1 MSPNVTS
8 CRTIQPDLVAAATGD
23 ASPTAAAR
31 VQEHVNVCAPCR
43 REMDRYRSIDRIVG
57 DIRRTPI
64 VADRAETL
72 RGDLE
77 WRLAELRRRAV
88 TAAVWS
94 SPLGPILI
102 ARSDEGV
109 VAVEYLES
117 ARGAVA
123 SRLLRRHGI
132 EILEDGTET
141 ETFYQQLLEYL
152 AGDRTRLA
160 WPLDFRL
167 AGSDFQREVLKATAA
182 LPYGAVVSYA
192 HLAREIGRPT
202 ATRAVAQALRHNPLP
217 IVVPC
222 HRVVGS
228 SGALTGYAGNKLGLK
243 ERLLTLEG
251 VPIAHV
257 RREGHIVRDA
267 MYMRADHDTEYCV
280 PTCGSLATLPLW
292 RLTLFGSRERAESA
306 GLAPCT
312 SCRPD
317 LHPIVAQLRISD

>member
-1 MSPNVTS
+1 MTRKPNG
-8 CRTIQPDLVAAATGD
+8 CLEIEPDLVAAATGD
-23 ASPTAAAR
+23 ASSAAVTR
-31 VQEHVNVCAPCR
+31 VQQHVDACAPCR
-43 REMDRYRSIDRIVG
+43 QEMDRYRSIDRIVS
-57 DIRRTPI
+57 DIRRTP
-64 VADRAETL
+64 VAGDRADVL

-88 TAAVWS
+88 TARVWS

-117 ARGAVA
+117 ARGAAA

-132 EILEDGTET
+132 EIIEDGTDT
-141 ETFYQQLLEYL
+141 EAFYQQILEYL
-152 AGDRTRLA
+152 AGNRTRLA

-167 AGSDFQREVLKATAA
+167 AGSDFQREVLRATAA

-228 SGALTGYAGNKLGLK
+228 SGALTGYAGNKLALK

-251 VPIAHV
+251 VPVAHA

-267 MYMRADHDTEYCV
+267 MYVRADHDTEYCV
-280 PTCGSLATLPLW
+280 PTCGSLSTLPLW
-292 RLTLFGSRERAESA
+292 RLTLFSARERAEAA

-317 LHPIVAQLRISD
+317 LHPISA

>member
-1 MSPNVTS
+1 MSPKVTS
-8 CRTIQPDLVAAATGD
+8 CRAIEPDLVAAATGD
-23 ASPTAAAR
+23 AAPAAIAL
-31 VQEHVNVCAPCR
+31 VQQHVDGCAACR
-43 REMDRYRSIDRIVG
+43 REMERYRSLDRIVG
-57 DIRRTPI
+57 DLRGVPVI
-64 VADRAETL
+64 ADRSGAAL
-72 RGDLE
+72 GDLE
-77 WRLAELRRRAV
+77 WHLAELRRRAV
-88 TAAVWS
+88 TAHVWS

-102 ARSDEGV
+102 ARSEQGV

-117 ARGAVA
+117 ARGVAA
-123 SRLLRRHGI
+123 SRLLRRRGI
-132 EILEDGTET
+132 ELIEGGNDTEP
-141 ETFYQQLLEYL
+141 FYQQILEYL

-167 AGSDFQREVLKATAA
+167 AGSDFRREVLQATAA

-228 SGALTGYAGNKLGLK
+228 SGALTGYAGDKLGLK

-251 VPIAHV
+251 VPLAHA

-280 PTCGSLATLPLW
+280 PTCGSLSTLPLW
-292 RLTLFGSRERAESA
+292 RLTLYGSRERAEGA
-306 GLAPCT
+306 GLAPCMT
-312 SCRPD
+312 CRPD
-317 LHPIVAQLRISD
+317 LHPIAAQLHIAE

>member
-1 MSPNVTS
+1 MSPSVTS
-8 CRTIQPDLVAAATGD
+8 CRAIQPDLVASATGD
-23 ASPTAAAR
+23 ASPAAVAR
-31 VQEHVNVCAPCR
+31 VKEHVDGCPPCR
-43 REMDRYRSIDRIVG
+43 QEMERYRSIDRIVG
-57 DIRRTPI
+57 DIRRAPI
-64 VADRAETL
+64 AGDRASVV

-77 WRLAELRRRAV
+77 WKLAELRRRAV
-88 TAAVWS
+88 TARVWS

-117 ARGAVA
+117 ARGAAA
-123 SRLLRRHGI
+123 SRLLRGHGI
-132 EILEDGTET
+132 EIIEDGTET
-141 ETFYQQLLEYL
+141 EGFYQQILEYL
-152 AGDRTRLA
+152 AGERTRLA

-167 AGSDFQREVLKATAA
+167 AGSEFQREVLRATAA

-251 VPIAHV
+251 VPLAHA
-257 RREGHIVRDA
+257 RREGRIVRDA

-280 PTCGSLATLPLW
+280 PTCGALRTLPLW
-292 RLTLFGSRERAESA
+292 RLTLYSTRSRAEAA

-317 LHPIVAQLRISD
+317 LHPISA

>member
-1 MSPNVTS
+1 MSANVTS
-8 CRTIQPDLVAAATGD
+8 CRAIQPDLVAAATGD
-23 ASPTAAAR
+23 ASSAAVTR
-31 VQEHVNVCAPCR
+31 VQQHVDACAPCR
-43 REMDRYRSIDRIVG
+43 QEMDRYRSIDRIVS
-57 DIRRTPI
+57 DIRRTP
-64 VADRAETL
+64 VAGDRADVL

-88 TAAVWS
+88 TARVWS

-117 ARGAVA
+117 ARGAAA

-132 EILEDGTET
+132 EIIEDGTDT
-141 ETFYQQLLEYL
+141 EAFYQQILEYL
-152 AGDRTRLA
+152 AGNRTRLA

-167 AGSDFQREVLKATAA
+167 AGSDFQREVLRATAA

-228 SGALTGYAGNKLGLK
+228 SGALTGYAGNKLALK
-243 ERLLTLEG
+243 EQLLTLEG
-251 VPIAHV
+251 VPVAHA

-267 MYMRADHDTEYCV
+267 MYVRADHDTEYCV
-280 PTCGSLATLPLW
+280 PTCGSLSTLPLW
-292 RLTLFGSRERAESA
+292 RLTLFSARERAEAA

-317 LHPIVAQLRISD
+317 LHPISA

>member
-1 MSPNVTS
+1 MSANMTS
-8 CRTIQPDLVAAATGD
+8 CRAIQPDLVATATGD
-23 ASPTAAAR
+23 ASPAAAAR
-31 VQEHVNVCAPCR
+31 VQDHVDACAPCR
-43 REMDRYRSIDRIVG
+43 QEMDRYRSIDRIVG
-57 DIRRTPI
+57 DIRRTP
-64 VADRAETL
+64 VTSDRAEVL

-88 TAAVWS
+88 TARVWS

-117 ARGAVA
+117 ARGAAA

-132 EILEDGTET
+132 EIIEDGTDT
-141 ETFYQQLLEYL
+141 EAFYQQILEYL
-152 AGDRTRLA
+152 AGNRTRLA

-167 AGSDFQREVLKATAA
+167 AGSEFQREVLRATAA

-228 SGALTGYAGNKLGLK
+228 SGALTGYAGNKLALK

-251 VPIAHV
+251 VPVAHA
-257 RREGHIVRDA
+257 RREGHVVRDA
-267 MYMRADHDTEYCV
+267 MYVRADHDTEYCV
-280 PTCGSLATLPLW
+280 PTCGSLSTLPLW
-292 RLTLFGSRERAESA
+292 RLTLFSARERAEAA

-317 LHPIVAQLRISD
+317 LHPISA

>member
-1 MSPNVTS
+1 MTAPPTS
-8 CRTIQPDLVAAATGD
+8 CRAIQPDLVAAATGE
-23 ASPTAAAR
+23 ASTEAVAR
-31 VQEHVNVCAPCR
+31 VQQHVDACAPCR
-43 REMDRYRSIDRIVG
+43 EEMGRYRSIDRVVTSL
-57 DIRRTPI
+57 RHAPI
-64 VADRAETL
+64 AHDRSDVL

-77 WRLAELRRRAV
+77 WRLAELKRRAV
-88 TAAVWS
+88 TARVWS
-94 SPLGPILI
+94 SPVGPILI
-102 ARSDEGV
+102 ARSDDGV
-109 VAVEYLES
+109 VAVEYLDS
-117 ARGAVA
+117 ARGVAA

-132 EILEDGTET
+132 EIIEDGAET
-141 ETFYQQLLEYL
+141 EAFYHQILEYL

-167 AGSDFQREVLKATAA
+167 AGSEFKREVLRVTAT

-251 VPIAHV
+251 VPVAHAT
-257 RREGHIVRDA
+257 REGHIVRDA
-267 MYMRADHDTEYCV
+267 MYVRADHDTEYCI
-280 PTCGSLATLPLW
+280 PTCGSLSTLPLW
-292 RLTLFGSRERAESA
+292 RLTLYAARERAESA

-317 LHPIVAQLRISD
+317 LHPIVSSS

>member
-8 CRTIQPDLVAAATGD
+8 CRAIQPDLVAAATGD
-23 ASPTAAAR
+23 ASSAAAAR
-31 VQEHVNVCAPCR
+31 VQEHVDACAPCR
-43 REMDRYRSIDRIVG
+43 REMDRYRSIDRIVD
-57 DIRRTPI
+57 DIRRAPI
-64 VADRAETL
+64 AADHAEVL

-88 TAAVWS
+88 TARVWN
-94 SPLGPILI
+94 SPVGPILI

-109 VAVEYLES
+109 VAVEYLDS
-117 ARGAVA
+117 ARGMAA

-132 EILEDGTET
+132 EIIEDGTET
-141 ETFYQQLLEYL
+141 EVFYQQILEYL

-228 SGALTGYAGNKLGLK
+228 SGALTGYAGNKLELK

-251 VPIAHV
+251 VPVAHPH
-257 RREGHIVRDA
+257 RQRQIVREA
-267 MYMRADHDTEYCV
+267 MYVRADHDSEYCV
-280 PTCGSLATLPLW
+280 PTCGSLSTLPLW
-292 RLTLFGSRERAESA
+292 RLTLYSARERAEAA
-306 GLAPCT
+306 GLGPCT

-317 LHPIVAQLRISD
+317 LHPISA